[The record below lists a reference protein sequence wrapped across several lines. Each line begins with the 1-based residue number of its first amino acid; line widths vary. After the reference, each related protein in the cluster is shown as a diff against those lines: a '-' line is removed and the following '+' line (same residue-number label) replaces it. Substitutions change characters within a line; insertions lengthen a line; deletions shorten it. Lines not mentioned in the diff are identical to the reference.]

1 MSNLVIAGLLLAH
14 GLIHASY
21 LSPRPPATAGGPAWP
36 FDLERSRLLGSL
48 GYRGTVPR
56 SAGVALVAVTVAGF
70 ALAALAT
77 LGVAPGSLLP
87 AGVMVGALASL
98 AVLVVYYH
106 PWLTLGLAIDVLL
119 LYAVFVAGWWPEGL
133 EG

>member
-14 GLIHASY
+14 GLIHGSY

-36 FDLERSRLLGSL
+36 FDLDRSRLLGAL
-48 GYRGTVPR
+48 GYRGTLPR
-56 SAGVALVAVTVAGF
+56 AVGVALVALTLAGF

-77 LGVAPGSLLP
+77 LGIVPADLWA
-87 AGVMVGALASL
+87 AGVAVGAAASL
-98 AVLVVYYH
+98 AVLVVYFH

-119 LYAVFVAGWWPEGL
+119 LYVVLVAGWAPDGL
-133 EG
+133 GA